1 MDEAWSCDR
10 CTLINSL
17 SSTTCVACGWQCA
30 VPAPAPTPT
39 AAECERAVEQIW
51 NLGSL
56 KALLTLVTNILDHPG
71 EAKYLGPIKKS
82 NSRINGSIV
91 QVSGAAQVLHL
102 AGFRE
107 DAEAF
112 ASAGDVVRLR
122 RVQHALRKQQEV
134 VQNSHGYKE
143 GAVLSSKPRFDEN
156 LLREIHAEAQHQA
169 TLRGAPAAPATAPGH
184 DGSAA
189 PTAATSPAA
198 LRLRLRIPV
207 GGSVEM
213 KIPSETKVQAFQE
226 EVLRLTGVK
235 AHHQRLRFGFPS
247 SKILKDDARSAS
259 LKEVGLQDGEL
270 LILEDLH
277 DLFLGNLES
286 GQFTMEEMLDKVPP
300 SPEDGE
306 DCTVTLFLDVLSA
319 FEIESHSLDFWHAIR
334 QRLREYFAED
344 QVGEMTKVSAGL
356 KKLQQLFRHHDTRQR
371 MQLILGSL
379 PIRWKLHQS
388 NKLVIQRSSFFE
400 SVARQVHSMNRRTM
414 LTRLHISYQGE
425 KGVDAGGLTRDFFAS
440 FARHMAEEAWL
451 WRSTGRGSLHPTYG
465 GEGGAGQMYQVCGRV
480 FAMALLHG
488 CKLGR
493 PLSRPFMRLLLHVRP
508 SSLQELQA
516 ELNYE
521 AGEQVDF
528 RCRKDFLERLGD

>member
-156 LLREIHAEAQHQA
+156 LLREIHAEAQHQ
-169 TLRGAPAAPATAPGH
+169 
-184 DGSAA
+184 
-189 PTAATSPAA
+189 
-198 LRLRLRIPV
+198 
-207 GGSVEM
+207 EM

-277 DLFLGNLES
+277 DLCCS
-286 GQFTMEEMLDKVPP
+286 MCC
-300 SPEDGE
+300 S
-306 DCTVTLFLDVLSA
+306 TL
-319 FEIESHSLDFWHAIR
+319 
-334 QRLREYFAED
+334 
-344 QVGEMTKVSAGL
+344 
-356 KKLQQLFRHHDTRQR
+356 
-371 MQLILGSL
+371 
-379 PIRWKLHQS
+379 
-388 NKLVIQRSSFFE
+388 
-400 SVARQVHSMNRRTM
+400 
-414 LTRLHISYQGE
+414 
-425 KGVDAGGLTRDFFAS
+425 
-440 FARHMAEEAWL
+440 
-451 WRSTGRGSLHPTYG
+451 GRGRGPT
-465 GEGGAGQMYQVCGRV
+465 
-480 FAMALLHG
+480 H
-488 CKLGR
+488 
-493 PLSRPFMRLLLHVRP
+493 
-508 SSLQELQA
+508 
-516 ELNYE
+516 
-521 AGEQVDF
+521 
-528 RCRKDFLERLGD
+528 